1 MFGVSRRVSAAIGAA
16 ATILVLS
23 TSAVAAAD
31 PDSATARANGSPA
44 GVPATLGI
52 KSDHAAPSRPHLD
65 HGGGLQPPAT
75 DVEATPLRAG
85 APASGVGVALA
96 LWFLVFAG
104 GVLASLKYMTRRA
117 RL

>member
-1 MFGVSRRVSAAIGAA
+1 MSAAIGAA

-31 PDSATARANGSPA
+31 PDSSTARANGSHGA
-44 GVPATLGI
+44 PATLGI
-52 KSDHAAPSRPHLD
+52 KSDHAAPSRVHLD

-75 DVEATPLRAG
+75 DVESAPLGAG

-96 LWFLVFAG
+96 LWVLVFAG
-104 GVLASLKYMTRRA
+104 GVLASLRYMKQRS

>member
-31 PDSATARANGSPA
+31 PDSSTARANGSL
-44 GVPATLGI
+44 GV
-52 KSDHAAPSRPHLD
+52 KSDHAAPARPHLD
-65 HGGGLQPPAT
+65 HGGGLQGPPAT
-75 DVEATPLRAG
+75 DVESAPLGAA
-85 APASGVGVALA
+85 APASGLGVALA
-96 LWFLVFAG
+96 LWALVFAG
-104 GVLASLKYMTRRA
+104 GVLASLRYMKQRS

>member
-1 MFGVSRRVSAAIGAA
+1 MFAAIGAA

-23 TSAVAAAD
+23 TTAVAAAD
-31 PDSATARANGSPA
+31 PDSLAAGATGSA
-44 GVPATLGI
+44 DVHATLGI

-75 DVEATPLRAG
+75 DVESAPLG
-85 APASGVGVALA
+85 VGTPASGVGVAML
-96 LWFLVFAG
+96 LWALVFAG
-104 GVLASLKYMTRRA
+104 GVLASLRYMKQRS